1 MTQRITIIGAG
12 SVGTA
17 LATGLSTAG
26 HEVVVGVRE
35 PDLAKYTDFPAPA
48 MTLAAS
54 VADATVIVLAIP
66 ADSLATV
73 VPALDL
79 HPGQVVVD
87 ATNAVVI
94 PIPVGF
100 DTLADFVGSLLPAD
114 VALVKA
120 FNTVG
125 AEHLS
130 GGSFDHPTFLP
141 IAGDEAG
148 TEIVAALATD
158 LGFDVAD
165 LGGRDA
171 FVLVE
176 NHARLWIHLAFR
188 RGWGRSFAW
197 STVHR

>member
-1 MTQRITIIGAG
+1 MTQRIAIIGAG

-26 HEVVVGVRE
+26 HQVVIGVRE
-35 PDLAKYTDFPAPA
+35 PDQAKYTDLPVPA
-48 MTLAAS
+48 MTLGTA
-54 VADATVIVLAIP
+54 VADATVVVLAIP
-66 ADSLATV
+66 ADALATL
-73 VPALDL
+73 VPALDF
-79 HPGQVVVD
+79 HSGQVVVD
-87 ATNAVVI
+87 ATNAVVT
-94 PIPVGF
+94 PIPDGF
-100 DTLADFVGSLLPAD
+100 DTLADFVGSLLPAE
-114 VALVKA
+114 VTLVKA

-141 IAGDEAG
+141 IAGDDAG

-171 FVLVE
+171 FALVE
-176 NHARLWIHLAFR
+176 HHARLWIHLAFR